1 MLGNFSEEAQIVLNN
16 AKEEMK
22 ELKHPYVGTEHLVL
36 AILKENNAVSSKL
49 NNAGISYESFKAEI
63 INIIGKGSKES
74 ELFLYTPLLKKIIEN
89 AIVDSKDNGTGE
101 VGIETLFSSLIEEGE
116 GIAIR
121 IFIKMN
127 IDMDDIYEYFISK
140 RNKKVKNK
148 RNKKLLIEE
157 IGVNLTDMAS
167 KNELDPVIGR
177 EEEVSRMLEILC
189 RRTKNNPILIGEP
202 GVGKTAI
209 VEELCN
215 LIVSNKVPD
224 NLKNKKVI
232 SLDMAS
238 AVAGTKYRGEFE
250 ERIKKVL
257 KEIEEDGDIIL
268 FIDEIHTLVGA
279 GGAEGA
285 IDASNIL
292 KPSLARG
299 KIKCI
304 GATTISEYKKFIEK
318 DGALERRFQKII
330 VESPRKEKT
339 KEILMKLKP
348 IYEKYH
354 KVKISENI
362 IDEILK
368 LTEKYI
374 YDRNEPDKSID
385 VLDEVCSKVSIK
397 SNNKKSDMDVL
408 NNKLKELNKIKNDYI
423 IENNLEM
430 AYEYR
435 KEEKNI
441 LSQINKLLLN
451 TKNKKT
457 YTEVTVKDVA
467 NVISTKTKIPVYEI
481 LQDNSKIIKKI
492 ERDLSENIIG
502 QEKAINN
509 LINITKR
516 IKLGY
521 KDNKVYSL
529 MFVGPS
535 GVGKSLLAKIYAKE
549 LVGINNLI
557 RLDMSEYSDSMSIN
571 KIIGSAPGYVGYDDN
586 KNILEEIRNK
596 PNSVILLDEIDKAHP
611 KIINLLYQI
620 LDEGEIKDAKGNTIK
635 FNNNLIIMTTNV
647 GYENNSV
654 GFNIEHENQILSSL
668 KSEFKVAFINRI
680 DGIINFNKLTEE
692 NIKKIIKN
700 ELLKL
705 KNKYSK
711 YKINISNNVIKEVIS
726 LSNYEEFGARKINKI
741 IVSNIE
747 NIIIDNILDNKKE
760 INIDTILNIAK

>member
-441 LSQINKLLLN
+441 LSQINKLQLN

-492 ERDLSENIIG
+492 ERDLRETIIG

-700 ELLKL
+700 ELVKL

-711 YKINISNNVIKEVIS
+711 YKINISNNVIKEIIN

>member
-202 GVGKTAI
+202 GVGKTAL

-441 LSQINKLLLN
+441 LSQINKLQLN

-700 ELLKL
+700 ELVKL

-747 NIIIDNILDNKKE
+747 NIIIDNIIDNKKE